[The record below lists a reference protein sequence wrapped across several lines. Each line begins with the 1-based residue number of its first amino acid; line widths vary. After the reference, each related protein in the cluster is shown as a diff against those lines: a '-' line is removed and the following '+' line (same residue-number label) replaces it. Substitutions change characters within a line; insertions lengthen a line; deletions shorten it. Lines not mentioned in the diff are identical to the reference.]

1 MVLSLL
7 LKFFL
12 VLIFIM
18 PASARDDGRYAN
30 SPLKPWFDSLKS
42 GNGLCC
48 SVADG
53 VTIEDVDW
61 DTGGDDGNFRVRIEG
76 KWWPVPDNAVIKV
89 PNRFGPA
96 VVWPLYYDSHVY
108 AIRCFIPGAG
118 T

>member
-1 MVLSLL
+1 MLL
-7 LKFFL
+7 RCFL
-12 VLIFIM
+12 VLCFIT
-18 PASARDDGRYAN
+18 PAIARDGDDHGN
-30 SPLKPWFDSLKS
+30 HGILKPWFDSLKS

-61 DTGGDDGNFRVRIEG
+61 DTGGDNGEFRVRIEG
-76 KWWPVPDNAVIKV
+76 RWWPVPDNAVIKV